1 MSSFARLIGLAVVII
16 LFFLMTAFVA
26 QGWLHREHLRAQHES
41 TETRREQFRAA
52 WQLIDTS
59 SSDSIQGQ
67 LPRLSA
73 LIDATITLQVSDRE
87 LPVVPKGSI
96 VFREPIPSSS
106 LLPDHHAVIVYQ
118 LPRVAQLGMLHGR
131 TWGLL
136 LAGALA
142 AVFSFILLGLLLGRR
157 QPGSSGSRAPWAMV
171 RSEMNSMEQIAKTSV
186 DRGTQLAAERD
197 NRHRIEENLNLTQQL
212 QAQVLDEKIRLGRD
226 LHDDVIQS
234 LYAVGLMLEAA
245 RVTLETDPST
255 ADQQIQQC
263 LDRLNASIRDVR
275 GYIKGLSPEKLRKSN
290 FQSALKSLAAEL
302 EAGRA
307 IEWKQIIDEEAAGV
321 LSANQ
326 TTEALQITREAI
338 SNALRHGGADKIT
351 VRLHRNDSEVG
362 LLISDNGHGFLT
374 DQTSGEGHGLNNMQS
389 RASQIGATLR
399 IDSSTET
406 GTRIVVTFPVSPVT
420 E

>member
-16 LFFLMTAFVA
+16 LFFLVTAFVA

-52 WQLIDTS
+52 LQLMETS
-59 SSDSIQGQ
+59 STDSIREQ
-67 LPRLSA
+67 LPRLNA
-73 LIDATITLQVSDRE
+73 LIDATITLQAADHE
-87 LPVVPKGSI
+87 LPAVPKGRI
-96 VFREPIPSSS
+96 AFREP
-106 LLPDHHAVIVYQ
+106 LPAVSIQADQHAIIVYQ
-118 LPRVAQLGMLHGR
+118 LPRAAQLGLLHGR

-136 LAGALA
+136 LAGALI
-142 AVFSFILLGLLLGRR
+142 AVFSFILLGLLSGHR
-157 QPGSSGSRAPWAMV
+157 PAGSGGSRAPWAMV

-197 NRHRIEENLNLTQQL
+197 NRERIEENLNLTQQL

-245 RVTLETDPST
+245 RVTLETDPDT

-263 LDRLNASIRDVR
+263 LERLNASIRDVR
-275 GYIKGLSPEKLRKSN
+275 GYIKGLSPETLRQTN
-290 FQSALKSLAAEL
+290 FQAALKTLAAEL
-302 EAGRA
+302 EAGRRV
-307 IEWKQIIDEEAAGV
+307 EWEQIIDEEAAGV
-321 LSANQ
+321 LSADQ

-338 SNALRHGGADKIT
+338 SNALRHGGANKIT

-362 LLISDNGHGFLT
+362 LLISDNGQGFHPEST
-374 DQTSGEGHGLNNMQS
+374 ASEGHGLTNMQG

-399 IDSSTET
+399 IDSSAET

-420 E
+420 